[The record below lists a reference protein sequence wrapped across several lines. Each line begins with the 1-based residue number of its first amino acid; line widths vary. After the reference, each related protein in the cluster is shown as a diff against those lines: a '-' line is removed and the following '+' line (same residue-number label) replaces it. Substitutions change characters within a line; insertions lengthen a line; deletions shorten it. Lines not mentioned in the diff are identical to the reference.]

1 MSPQTKTTHKPV
13 ILNSLK
19 SDIDKER
26 EGDWQESPEIGPG
39 VAFKVR
45 STNYPAYAV
54 ARDAASARLARKYP
68 NASLAADHNDY
79 EPVPEEIMA
88 EVNGELIAEH
98 LLLEWRGLD
107 IPYSPDAALS
117 ALTDIAF
124 RALRSA
130 VTMAATRVGRYEVK
144 FVEDTE
150 KN

>member
-1 MSPQTKTTHKPV
+1 MSPQTKTAHKPV

-26 EGDWQESPEIGPG
+26 EGDWQESTEIGPG

-54 ARDAASARLARKYP
+54 ARDAASARLTRKYP
-68 NASLAADHNDY
+68 NASLSADHDDY
-79 EPVPEEIMA
+79 QPIPEEVLA
-88 EVNGELIAEH
+88 EVNGEIIAQH
-98 LLLEWRGLD
+98 LLLDWRGLD

-117 ALTDIAF
+117 ALTDVTF
-124 RALRSA
+124 RVLRSA
-130 VTMAATRVGRYEVK
+130 VMLAATRVGRYEVK
-144 FVEDTE
+144 FVEDTS